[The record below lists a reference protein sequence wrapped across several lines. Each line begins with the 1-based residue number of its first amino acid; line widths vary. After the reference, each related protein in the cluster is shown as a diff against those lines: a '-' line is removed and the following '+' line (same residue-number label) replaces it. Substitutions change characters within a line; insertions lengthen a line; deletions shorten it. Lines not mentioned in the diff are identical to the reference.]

1 MATGYI
7 ILPAS
12 GGVAPSGLT
21 NNIAAEQINVDSSGA
36 ATAAYPKVRYT
47 ELNFDQ
53 TTDEHWLYPI
63 LLPANYASGG
73 LVRLKWG
80 AKVTSGNVIWKA
92 GIMPAVDNSTDVDA
106 SVFNAGDLSS
116 ALAVPTVV
124 GRIAAATTIALTM
137 TGAAANQFIVIFI
150 GRDADNA
157 SDTAAGD
164 ATVYVASFEYTTT

>member
-12 GGVAPSGLT
+12 GGGAPSGGA

-36 ATAAYPKVRYT
+36 ATAAYPKGRYT

-92 GIMPAVDNSTDVDA
+92 GIMPAVDN
-106 SVFNAGDLSS
+106 
-116 ALAVPTVV
+116 
-124 GRIAAATTIALTM
+124 
-137 TGAAANQFIVIFI
+137 
-150 GRDADNA
+150 
-157 SDTAAGD
+157 
-164 ATVYVASFEYTTT
+164 